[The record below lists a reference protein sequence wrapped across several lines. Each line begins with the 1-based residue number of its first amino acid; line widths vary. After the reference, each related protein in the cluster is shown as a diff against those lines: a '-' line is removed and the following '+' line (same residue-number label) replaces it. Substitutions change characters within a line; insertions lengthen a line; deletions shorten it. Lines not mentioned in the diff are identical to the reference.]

1 MTKTT
6 PNIRSL
12 AEIENRFDLF
22 KASEAYKWLQGKV
35 LAILGLDHPIT
46 TSEWSRE
53 FMSKAWS
60 NTEYMGWWE
69 EMRTEAHKAGLS
81 ESVVEL
87 TCLVEDLDL
96 GSIVK
101 VPSWPTVTV
110 VASTNDRE
118 FLGCLLYWSMRVG
131 AELDLNIRVAF
142 LEGDQERGIS
152 VQPWSIPEPER
163 PLDLSTMP
171 GREQAL
177 SVRIEFPPSIPFEE
191 IVDFARRSRQA
202 GRKVLRRL
210 GYDMSIRERITE
222 EPDLYSVTVV
232 SSTGDPEF
240 MERLVCSARDVGTE
254 QDLEIKVAY
263 LYGDD
268 AQWNAESPETS
279 IGTAGTLELDARPP
293 RETALSVQLCFR
305 PSITSAVISAL
316 VPRAREAGREL
327 LRRLDYQVPKRERSS
342 GKAELAGALQLH
354 IQSLS
359 KRQTGNIL
367 DDMLGAE
374 IFDKLPDHKRRRLQD
389 EIKSNR
395 SRLRNRARRY
405 E

>member
-1 MTKTT
+1 MKTT

-22 KASEAYKWLQGKV
+22 KASETYIRLQEKV
-35 LAILGLDHPIT
+35 LDILGLDHQIT

-96 GSIVK
+96 GAIVK
-101 VPSWPTVTV
+101 VPSWPSVTV

-118 FLGCLLYWSMRVG
+118 FLGCLLYWSKRVG

-163 PLDLSTMP
+163 PLDLSRMP
-171 GREQAL
+171 GREEVL

-210 GYDMSIRERITE
+210 GYDVPRRERMVAT
-222 EPDLYSVTVV
+222 PDLCSVTVI
-232 SSTGDPEF
+232 SSTDDPEF

-263 LYGDD
+263 LYGDG
-268 AQWNAESPETS
+268 AQWNAESPEAS

-293 RETALSVQLCFR
+293 RETALSIQLCFR

-342 GKAELAGALQLH
+342 GKAELTGALQLH

-359 KRQTGNIL
+359 KRKTGNIL

-374 IFDKLPDHKRRRLQD
+374 IFDKLPDHKRRPLQD

>member
-60 NTEYMGWWE
+60 NTEYMAWWE

-96 GSIVK
+96 GAIVR

-210 GYDMSIRERITE
+210 GYDVPRRERMVAT
-222 EPDLYSVTVV
+222 PDL
-232 SSTGDPEF
+232 
-240 MERLVCSARDVGTE
+240 C
-254 QDLEIKVAY
+254 
-263 LYGDD
+263 
-268 AQWNAESPETS
+268 
-279 IGTAGTLELDARPP
+279 
-293 RETALSVQLCFR
+293 
-305 PSITSAVISAL
+305 
-316 VPRAREAGREL
+316 
-327 LRRLDYQVPKRERSS
+327 
-342 GKAELAGALQLH
+342 
-354 IQSLS
+354 
-359 KRQTGNIL
+359 
-367 DDMLGAE
+367 
-374 IFDKLPDHKRRRLQD
+374 
-389 EIKSNR
+389 
-395 SRLRNRARRY
+395 
-405 E
+405 